1 MYNISLS
8 VLYYYKYKGRPAL
21 EGLPSFKGHNLKG
34 VGLKIRGGPQDQG
47 LTCVKYKSFLH

>member
-21 EGLPSFKGHNLKG
+21 EGLPSLKGLKG
-34 VGLKIRGGPQDQG
+34 VGLKIRGGPPEQG